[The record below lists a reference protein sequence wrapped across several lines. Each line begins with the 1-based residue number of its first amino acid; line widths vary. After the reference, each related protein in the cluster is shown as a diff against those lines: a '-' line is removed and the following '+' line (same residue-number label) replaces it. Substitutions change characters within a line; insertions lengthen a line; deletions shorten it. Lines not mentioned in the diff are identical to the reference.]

1 MTTPPSTALNWQ
13 KLHGKHN
20 FKVRKLIS
28 CVHNNYYSENVFCKF
43 DCEKIWNTEV
53 IKERVLVGAQILSP
67 ARYAIQNKNCIVR
80 NR

>member
-43 DCEKIWNTEV
+43 DCEKSETQ
-53 IKERVLVGAQILSP
+53 KL
-67 ARYAIQNKNCIVR
+67 
-80 NR
+80 